1 MCAVSDEMFV
11 GEVGHNMNINSH
23 TNAYIYV
30 RAHTAKR
37 YLMTYIAYSVQLNLI
52 VHVHVQRYIL
62 SLCLQD

>member
-1 MCAVSDEMFV
+1 MLIF
-11 GEVGHNMNINSH
+11 
-23 TNAYIYV
+23 YV

-52 VHVHVQRYIL
+52 VHVHVQRYML